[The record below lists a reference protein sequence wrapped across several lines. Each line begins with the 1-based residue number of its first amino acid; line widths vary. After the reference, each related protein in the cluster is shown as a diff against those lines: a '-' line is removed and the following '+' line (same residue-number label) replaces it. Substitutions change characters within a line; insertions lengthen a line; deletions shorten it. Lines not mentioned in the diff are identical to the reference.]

1 MEYANC
7 PYVTRKNCNELL
19 FQVKRRKDEESVLE
33 DIPAHK
39 VLLASVSDVFASM
52 FFGDLKEVGE
62 VVELKETT
70 MVAAK
75 VFFSYIYN
83 KPGTVEMDNLSMRNT
98 FHLYKLAD
106 R

>member
-1 MEYANC
+1 M
-7 PYVTRKNCNELL
+7 
-19 FQVKRRKDEESVLE
+19 LE

-39 VLLASVSDVFASM
+39 HFLAAVSDVFASM
-52 FFGDLKEVGE
+52 FFGDLKEEGE
-62 VVELKETT
+62 VVELKDTT

-75 VFFSYIYN
+75 VFFDYIYK
-83 KPGTVEMDNLSMRNT
+83 KPGTVQITNMSMVNI

>member
-1 MEYANC
+1 M
-7 PYVTRKNCNELL
+7 PVP
-19 FQVKRRKDEESVLE
+19 E

-39 VLLASVSDVFASM
+39 HFLAVVSDVFASM

-75 VFFSYIYN
+75 VFFIYIYN